1 MKSLVINLSQKCNAK
16 CDHCCFS
23 CLPNSVN
30 CLTDEEIE
38 AVVRYAE
45 THEDVALVSLTGGEA
60 LLRKSKVLE
69 TIHRLSILGK
79 DVTLITNGFW
89 ATNDK
94 NTKSLLTSL
103 RTAGLRY
110 LTVSYDNYH
119 SEYIPV
125 DNIKRLF
132 LHIKKFD
139 IEVALNM
146 VVDKKNRG
154 VDLLDKLG
162 ESIFGVPI
170 TIVPASPVGRAKN
183 LNMEDLYL
191 KTIDE
196 LELTCP
202 ATGWEFVIH
211 HDGYVYPCC
220 SPSVF
225 ETNLRI
231 GSIGDA
237 DISEL
242 EDKFYSNMLLY
253 ILKRE
258 GFTWFIDK
266 MKLDLTGKKF
276 VSSCEVCKFIFS
288 DMNKIKSITDD
299 IKEYYVKEFENIGV
313 SKL

>member
-45 THEDVALVSLTGGEA
+45 THEDVELVSLTGGEA

-132 LHIKKFD
+132 LHIKKP
-139 IEVALNM
+139 
-146 VVDKKNRG
+146 VVLVNLKN
-154 VDLLDKLG
+154 
-162 ESIFGVPI
+162 
-170 TIVPASPVGRAKN
+170 T
-183 LNMEDLYL
+183 
-191 KTIDE
+191 
-196 LELTCP
+196 
-202 ATGWEFVIH
+202 
-211 HDGYVYPCC
+211 
-220 SPSVF
+220 
-225 ETNLRI
+225 
-231 GSIGDA
+231 
-237 DISEL
+237 
-242 EDKFYSNMLLY
+242 
-253 ILKRE
+253 
-258 GFTWFIDK
+258 
-266 MKLDLTGKKF
+266 
-276 VSSCEVCKFIFS
+276 
-288 DMNKIKSITDD
+288 IKSL
-299 IKEYYVKEFENIGV
+299 KGLY
-313 SKL
+313 

>member
-1 MKSLVINLSQKCNAK
+1 
-16 CDHCCFS
+16 
-23 CLPNSVN
+23 
-30 CLTDEEIE
+30 
-38 AVVRYAE
+38 
-45 THEDVALVSLTGGEA
+45 HEDVELVSLTGGEA